1 MNPRDYLEQRIKKVV
16 LLEQFP
22 EPGEVFL
29 RQRRVFTL
37 PNKPGL
43 MFILMLVVLF
53 IASTNYSLNLGF
65 ALTYVL
71 GGCAWVNTFYGFRN
85 LAYLHLL
92 PGVAPPVF
100 AGEEAQYTLHIV
112 NRRKNHRYAI
122 HIGFADNALAEQ
134 TIDIAPESQVSIQ
147 LAQAT
152 TQRGWQA
159 IPRVRLQTWFP
170 LGMLRVWSTWL
181 PDMAALVYPQ
191 PEANPPPLPLT
202 GVVNGEGQGHA
213 GDEDFSGV
221 RAYQNGDALKHLAW
235 KHIARVDLEAGGHL
249 ITKQFSGGSASDLLL
264 DFNQLS
270 PHLDLELRL
279 SRMTSWVLTAEAQQR
294 PYAFR
299 LDSIFFAANNGEAH
313 QAACLQAL
321 ALYGMDQDTYSNPTA
336 VQTETESASMR
347 TTRAGA
353 VA

>member
-1 MNPRDYLEQRIKKVV
+1 MNPLTYIEQRIKKVV

-37 PNKPGL
+37 PSKPGF
-43 MFILMLVVLF
+43 MFLLMLGVLF

-85 LAYLHLL
+85 LAYLHLAA
-92 PGVAPPVF
+92 GVAAPVF
-100 AGEEAQYTLHIV
+100 AGEEAQFTLHLI
-112 NRRKNHRYAI
+112 NRRKNHRYAL
-122 HIGFADNALAEQ
+122 HVGFASAGQAEQ
-134 TIDIAPESQVSIQ
+134 TVDIAPDSQVTIQ

-152 TQRGWQA
+152 TRRGLQA

-170 LGMLRVWSTWL
+170 LGLLRVWSTWL
-181 PDMAALVYPQ
+181 PAVQVLVYPQ
-191 PEANPPPLPLT
+191 PEANPPPLPFA
-202 GVVNGEGQGHA
+202 GVANQDGQGHA

-221 RAYQNGDALKHLAW
+221 RAYQSGDALKHLAW
-235 KHIARVDLEAGGHL
+235 KHIARIDLDAGGNL

-264 DFNQLS
+264 DFSQL
-270 PHLDLELRL
+270 PAQLDLELRL
-279 SRMTSWVLTAEAQQR
+279 SRMTSWVLAAEATAM

-299 LDSIFFAANNGEAH
+299 LGSSYFPAANGEAH
-313 QAACLQAL
+313 QASCLQAL
-321 ALYGMDQDTYSNPTA
+321 ALYGLDAEQNPTRLA
-336 VQTETESASMR
+336 A
-347 TTRAGA
+347 
-353 VA
+353 